1 MTMKKGLNIFLVI
14 VMVLAIVFHFLV
26 TQTDYISKL
35 FGTNLNQKEVM
46 VATKVINEGDELSP
60 DKVTLKY
67 IDTNLILKNPNNED
81 DQTYVFKTID
91 ELNQGL
97 VATQTI
103 VPGEQ
108 ITKSKVESKTDAA
121 NPKKLMYAI
130 TVDYLSTVGNSLYV
144 GDKPILWH
152 SWTEGSGSEAVKY
165 TDKVFNVPV
174 EILALKDGD
183 GNLIN
188 TDRTQPAI
196 IPSVAII
203 RVDES
208 DVMKLEECMGQ
219 SGNKFFF
226 VKEIS
231 AQQ

>member
-1 MTMKKGLNIFLVI
+1 MKKGLNIVLIV
-14 VMVLAIVFHFLV
+14 VMVLSIVFHFLV
-26 TQTDYISKL
+26 TQTDYISQL
-35 FGTNLNQKEVM
+35 FGIKLNQREVM
-46 VATKVINEGDELSP
+46 VATKVINEGDELTS
-60 DKVTLKY
+60 DKITLKY
-67 IDTNLILKNPNNED
+67 IDTNLILTNPNNKD
-81 DQTYVFKTID
+81 DANYVFKSTD
-91 ELNQGL
+91 ELSQGL
-97 VATQTI
+97 VATQRI

-108 ITKSKVESKTDAA
+108 ITKDKVESTIDAS

-152 SWTEGSGSEAVKY
+152 SWTSGSGQGAEKY
-165 TDKVFNVPV
+165 TEKVFSVPV
-174 EILALKDGD
+174 EILALKDGN

-188 TDRTQPAI
+188 TDRTQAAI

-208 DVMKLEECMGQ
+208 DIVKLEECMGQ
-219 SGNKFFF
+219 TGNKFFF

>member
-1 MTMKKGLNIFLVI
+1 MKKGLNIFLVT
-14 VMVLAIVFHFLV
+14 VMVLSVVFHFLV
-26 TQTDYISKL
+26 TQTDYISQL
-35 FGTNLNQKEVM
+35 FGVKLNQRGVI
-46 VATKVINEGDELSP
+46 VATKVINVGDEITL

-67 IDTNLILKNPNNED
+67 IDTDLILKNPNNKD
-81 DQTYVFKTID
+81 DADYVFRSL
-91 ELNQGL
+91 EQLSQGL
-97 VATQTI
+97 VATQRI

-108 ITKSKVESKTDAA
+108 ITKDKVESKTDAS

-130 TVDYLSTVGNSLYV
+130 SVDYLSTVGNSLYV

-152 SWTEGSGSEAVKY
+152 SWTEGSGQQAEKY
-165 TDKVFNVPV
+165 TEKVFSVPV

-208 DVMKLEECMGQ
+208 DIVRLEECMGLPN
-219 SGNKFFF
+219 NKFFF
-226 VKEIS
+226 VKEI
-231 AQQ
+231 ATQQ

>member
-1 MTMKKGLNIFLVI
+1 MKKGLNIFLII
-14 VMVLAIVFHFLV
+14 VMVLSVVFHFLV
-26 TQTDYISKL
+26 TQTDYISQM
-35 FGTNLNQKEVM
+35 FGIKLNQREVM
-46 VATKVINEGDELSP
+46 VATKVINEGDEITP

-67 IDTNLILKNPNNED
+67 IDTNLILRNPNNKD
-81 DQTYVFKTID
+81 DANYVFKSSD
-91 ELNQGL
+91 QLAQGL
-97 VATQTI
+97 VATQRI

-108 ITKSKVESKTDAA
+108 ITKDKVESKSDAS

-152 SWTEGSGSEAVKY
+152 SWTERTGQQTEKY

-203 RVDES
+203 RVDEN
-208 DVMKLEECMGQ
+208 DIVRLEECMGLP
-219 SGNKFFF
+219 GNKFFF

-231 AQQ
+231 PHQ

>member
-1 MTMKKGLNIFLVI
+1 MKKGLNIVLIV
-14 VMVLAIVFHFLV
+14 VMVLSIVFHFLV
-26 TQTDYISKL
+26 TQTDYISRL
-35 FGTNLNQKEVM
+35 FGIKLNQREVM
-46 VATKVINEGDELSP
+46 VATKVINEGDELTS
-60 DKVTLKY
+60 DKITLKY
-67 IDTNLILKNPNNED
+67 IDTDSILTNPNNKD
-81 DQTYVFKTID
+81 DANYVFKSTD
-91 ELNQGL
+91 ELSQGL
-97 VATQTI
+97 VATQRI

-108 ITKSKVESKTDAA
+108 ITKDKVESTTDAS

-152 SWTEGSGSEAVKY
+152 SWTSGSGQDAEKY
-165 TDKVFNVPV
+165 TEKVFSVPV

-188 TDRTQPAI
+188 TDRTQAAI

-208 DVMKLEECMGQ
+208 DIVKLEECMGQ
-219 SGNKFFF
+219 TGNKFFF